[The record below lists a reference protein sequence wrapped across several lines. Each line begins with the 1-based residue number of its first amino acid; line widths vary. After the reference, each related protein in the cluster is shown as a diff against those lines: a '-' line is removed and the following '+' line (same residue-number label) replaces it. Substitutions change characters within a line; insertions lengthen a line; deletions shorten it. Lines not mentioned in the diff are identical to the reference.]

1 MTCVADATTHGT
13 GRYRAEA
20 ARLSGSEFPAE
31 IVFFALNLHE
41 ADLACNAKLCQRI
54 AGIGQWPS

>member
-31 IVFFALNLHE
+31 IAFFALNLRE
-41 ADLACNAKLCQRI
+41 ADLACNAKLSQRI
-54 AGIGQWPS
+54 AGIYQWPN

>member
-20 ARLSGSEFPAE
+20 TRLSGSEFPAE
-31 IVFFALNLHE
+31 IVFFALNLRE
-41 ADLACNAKLCQRI
+41 ADLACNAKLSQRI
-54 AGIGQWPS
+54 AGIYQWPI